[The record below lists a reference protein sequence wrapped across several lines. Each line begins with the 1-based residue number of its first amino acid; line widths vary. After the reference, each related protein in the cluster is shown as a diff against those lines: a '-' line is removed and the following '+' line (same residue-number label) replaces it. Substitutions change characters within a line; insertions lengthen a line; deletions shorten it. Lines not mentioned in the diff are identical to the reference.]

1 MRTKLKEN
9 EDVLYVAHR
18 HWIVLVPDILL
29 CFLAVALIGYTKF
42 VHSFEFLAFVIFLV
56 LLAKLLYTILYR
68 KYDIWVITNTR
79 IIDEYGVLSHNFK
92 ENPLDKIN
100 NVNVFQSLTGRFLDY
115 GTVEIQTA
123 AEGGDTV
130 IENVI
135 SPRTLQDVVL
145 TAIQNREKDLHSSQQ
160 KSEKKDSVCFPDDAK
175 ECPQCAEVIRAKAKV
190 CRFCGY
196 SFGETNEI
204 DNCSF
209 GKDCVKKEG

>member
-9 EDVLYVAHR
+9 ENVLYVARR
-18 HWIVLVPDILL
+18 HWVVLMSDALL
-29 CFLAVALIGYTKF
+29 CVLAVALVGYTKF
-42 VHSFEFLAFVIFLV
+42 IHNFRTPAFIIFLV

-68 KYDIWVITNTR
+68 KYDIWVVTNIR
-79 IIDEYGVLSHNFK
+79 IIDEYGVLSHNFR

-100 NVNVFQSLTGRFLDY
+100 NVNVFQSLTGRLLDY

-135 SPRTLQDVVL
+135 APRTLQDVVL
-145 TAIQNREKDLHSSQQ
+145 TAIQNREKDSRSLQQ
-160 KSEKKDSVCFPDDAK
+160 ESVKTDSVCPSDDTK
-175 ECPQCAEVIRAKAKV
+175 ECPQCAEVIKAKAKV

-196 SFGETNEI
+196 SFEEPDESN
-204 DNCSF
+204 NSF
-209 GKDCVKKEG
+209 NRGQVKKEK

>member
-1 MRTKLKEN
+1 MRTKLKKN
-9 EDVLYVAHR
+9 EEVLYIARR

-29 CFLAVALIGYTKF
+29 CLLAITLVVYTKSI
-42 VHSFEFLAFVIFLV
+42 HNFEVPAFIVFLI
-56 LLAKLLYTILYR
+56 LLAKFLYTILYR
-68 KYDIWVITNTR
+68 KYDIWVVTDTR

-100 NVNVFQSLTGRFLDY
+100 NVNVFQGIIGRLFDY

-123 AEGGDTV
+123 AEGGDTI

-145 TAIQNREKDLHSSQQ
+145 TAIQNKEKDLHFSQHESI
-160 KSEKKDSVCFPDDAK
+160 KTDRVESFDDTK
-175 ECPQCAEVIRAKAKV
+175 ECPQCAEVIKAKAKK

-196 SFGETNEI
+196 IFEESSESN
-204 DNCSF
+204 NSSNQNQ
-209 GKDCVKKEG
+209 VKKEM